1 MAVRVFHVEKHTKN
15 CNVEQQALT
24 TIFVSLLFK
33 VHITSKIIFH
43 KKKNKAYFVEQ
54 FCDNFFDLVK
64 FLIFHGSS
72 K

>member
-1 MAVRVFHVEKHTKN
+1 MMRGYNEGETNGRVFHVEKHTKN

-43 KKKNKAYFVEQ
+43 KKQ
-54 FCDNFFDLVK
+54 SLFCGVIL
-64 FLIFHGSS
+64 
-72 K
+72 